1 MPFSETV
8 TEINGEKISISGEEW
23 DHFYERWIK
32 RAIETYPSAKIECSR
47 STATP
52 GNFVKGI
59 VNNLMESDL
68 VIADLTGQKGN
79 VFYELGIR
87 NALKTGTIIIAQS
100 LNSIP
105 SDLASYYCF
114 VYNYTGKSFNYEKL
128 YGPFEKQLHELID
141 SISKNKNYP
150 DSPVSDFIVNR
161 EPASTPFKT
170 EEIET
175 QNFNQDEFFFLRV
188 NNGNFSK
195 IYAKDV
201 LYIEADRSYSMVCD
215 INGKHVVSTSLSVL
229 LQKLNLESLVQVSR
243 SHVVNINKIDSFKG
257 DSVIIAKAEI
267 RITAQFRSEFLR
279 RIKFL

>member
-8 TEINGEKISISGEEW
+8 SETNGEKVSISGEEW

-32 RAIETYPSAKIECSR
+32 RAIESYPNASIECNR

-59 VNNLMESDL
+59 VNNLMDSDL

-87 NALKTGTIIIAQS
+87 HALKKGTIIMAQS
-100 LNSIP
+100 INSIP

-114 VYNYTGKSFNYEKL
+114 AYNYTGKSFNYEKL
-128 YGPFEKQLHELID
+128 YDPFEKHLYELID
-141 SISKNKNYP
+141 AILKNKDFP

-161 EPASTPFKT
+161 EPATKPFKT
-170 EEIET
+170 EETET
-175 QNFNQDEFFFLRV
+175 QNSDQEEIFFLR
-188 NNGNFSK
+188 NRNGDFSK
-195 IYAKDV
+195 INAKDI
-201 LYIEADRSYSMVCD
+201 LYIEADRSYSLVCD

-229 LQKLNLESLVQVSR
+229 SQKLNLESLVQVSR
-243 SHVVNINKIDSFKG
+243 SHIVNINKIDSFKG
-257 DSVIIAKAEI
+257 DSVIIAAAEI
-267 RITAQFRSEFLR
+267 RVTAQFRSEFLR